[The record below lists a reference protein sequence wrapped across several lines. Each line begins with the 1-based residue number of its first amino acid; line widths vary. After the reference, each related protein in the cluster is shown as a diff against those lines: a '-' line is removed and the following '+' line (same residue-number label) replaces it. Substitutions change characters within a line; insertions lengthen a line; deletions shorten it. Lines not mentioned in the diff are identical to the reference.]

1 MNKAASAGARTRS
14 RELMVQ
20 ALYQKQ
26 IAGHSCGELLAQF
39 HDDKAYQRVDQPF
52 FDEAFPHICKSQD
65 GLEATIDE
73 LIDRPLEQLDPIE
86 LSILLIGVYELESR
100 IDIPYRV
107 VINECVNLAKR
118 FGAVDGH
125 KYINACL
132 DAAAASLRKIEV
144 ASKKSGG

>member
-1 MNKAASAGARTRS
+1 MSKASAAGARTRS

-26 IAGHSCGELLAQF
+26 IAGHECGELIAQF
-39 HDDKAYQRVDQPF
+39 HEDKAYERVDQAF
-52 FDEAFPHICKSQD
+52 FDESFPAICKAQSE
-65 GLEATIDE
+65 LEQKIDA

-86 LSILLIGVYELESR
+86 LSILLIGIYELESR

-107 VINECVNLAKR
+107 VINEGVNLAKR

-132 DAAAASLRKIEV
+132 DVAAASLREIEV
-144 ASKKSGG
+144 SAKKTGG